1 MKLIRY
7 LCYGQG
13 KYAVCDNNC
22 KGVNPNAII
31 GAGVAAVG
39 IIGISAQ
46 AIAGPAAGIG
56 LGGLAG
62 RYIRVLDY
70 VIRYGYAY
78 LIYFFSWRWNEGVR
92 IRTMWAT
99 AMSCKFIIIKI

>member
-78 LIYFFSWRWNEGVR
+78 CQAQSPNPKSQILKSKELDFG
-92 IRTMWAT
+92 
-99 AMSCKFIIIKI
+99 

>member
-1 MKLIRY
+1 M
-7 LCYGQG
+7 
-13 KYAVCDNNC
+13 
-22 KGVNPNAII
+22 
-31 GAGVAAVG
+31 G

-78 LIYFFSWRWNEGVR
+78 CQAQSPNPKSQILKSKELDFG
-92 IRTMWAT
+92 
-99 AMSCKFIIIKI
+99 